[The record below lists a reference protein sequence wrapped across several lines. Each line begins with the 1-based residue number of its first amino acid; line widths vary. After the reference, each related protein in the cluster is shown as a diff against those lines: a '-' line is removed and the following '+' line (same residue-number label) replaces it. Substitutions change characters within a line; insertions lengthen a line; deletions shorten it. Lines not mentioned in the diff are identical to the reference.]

1 MKQRFLLTIFLSLL
15 SFPSYGI
22 TLREFGNTVIS
33 TIQSIILYFL
43 EIFHTVVYGDILDL
57 HISQFVIL
65 FILIIIPI
73 SLIGMIFG
81 FMDDILEDYCKRK
94 NINYKKI
101 KSRTFFLSWVFLII
115 GVFSLI
121 FILDPP

>member
-1 MKQRFLLTIFLSLL
+1 MKQTFLLTMFLSLL

-43 EIFHTVVYGDILDL
+43 EIFNTVVFGDILDL
-57 HISQFVIL
+57 QISQFVIL
-65 FILIIIPI
+65 FILIIIPF

-81 FMDDILEDYCKRK
+81 FMNDILEDYCERK
-94 NINYKKI
+94 DLNYEKI
-101 KSRTFFLSWVFLII
+101 RNRTFTLCWIFLFV
-115 GVFSLI
+115 GTFSII